1 FTMKLKTKTLLTI
14 GITLAGLMGVM
25 YVVSYTIL
33 SRSIAQAEQEGTKQT
48 LKSVLTSVS
57 QTEENFSNRFEDWSA
72 WNDTYQFI
80 QDRNQKYIESNLED
94 LQLKLNIFMFVN
106 VTGKKIYE
114 IGFDYKTRQNIP
126 VPPEL
131 NKYLKPQDLLLKH
144 PSTTNNISGVIILN
158 NKPFII
164 NSRPIIKSNNE
175 GPIIGTLIAAKHLD
189 DDTIKRMQ
197 EIIHLPLQIYRFNDT
212 NIPADCQAV
221 KDYFLTTGKNQDT
234 YYKIQDEKTILG
246 YALKKDIYGKPA
258 LVLRVDIPRDF
269 HLQGQK
275 SQNSLIIS
283 LLIVGV
289 VFGAVTILLLQKLV
303 LNRLARLSDEVRYIG
318 DQKDLAQRVFV
329 SGNDELS
336 SLGKAINWMLT
347 TLQESAKE
355 LQEEREKSE
364 KLLLNILPSPIATR
378 LKQDEQTIADSFS
391 EATVLFAD
399 IVGFTNISGEVSP
412 AKLVFLLNKI
422 FSMFDHLAEKHGLEK
437 IKTIGDA
444 YMVVGGIPTECPNH
458 AESIAEMAL
467 DMLQAIAHFNQ
478 ENKLDFAI
486 RIGINTGPV
495 VAGVIGTKKFIY
507 DLWGDAV
514 NIASRMESHG
524 IPGCIQMSQSTYEKV
539 KGKFVIERRGMV
551 YVKGK
556 GEMATYLLMSRLPQP
571 LTKYQSPVRNQPL
584 MIAHKE

>member
-1 FTMKLKTKTLLTI
+1 MKLKTKTLLTI

-48 LKSVLTSVS
+48 LKSVLNSVT
-57 QTEENFSNRFEDWSA
+57 QTEENFSTRFEDWSA
-72 WNDTYQFI
+72 WDDTYQFI
-80 QDRNQKYIESNLED
+80 KDRNQKYIESNLTS
-94 LQLKLNIFMFVN
+94 LQLKLNLFLFIN
-106 VTGKKIYE
+106 SNGKKVYE
-114 IGFDYKTRQNIP
+114 IGLDYKNQQKMPI
-126 VPPEL
+126 PPEL
-131 NKYLKPQDLLLKH
+131 NKYLKPQDILLNHKN
-144 PSTTNNISGVIILN
+144 TTNSISGVIILD

-164 NSRPIIKSNNE
+164 NSRPIVHSDNE
-175 GPIIGTLIAAKHLD
+175 GPIIGTLIAARVLD
-189 DDTIKRMQ
+189 DDTIKRM
-197 EIIHLPLQIYRFNDT
+197 EDIIHLSLNVYRFNDT
-212 NIPADCQAV
+212 DIPADCQAV
-221 KDYFLTTGKNQDT
+221 KDYFIAHKNQDT

-318 DQKDLAQRVFV
+318 DQKDLAQRVWV

-364 KLLLNILPSPIATR
+364 KLLLNILPFPIATR

-422 FSMFDHLAEKHGLEK
+422 FSLFDHLAEKHGLEK

-458 AESIAEMAL
+458 AESMAEMAL
-467 DMLQAIAHFNQ
+467 DMQQAIAYFNQ
-478 ENKLDFAI
+478 ENKQDFAI

-524 IPGCIQMSQSTYEKV
+524 IPGCIQMSQSTYEKI

-571 LTKYQSPVRNQPL
+571 LIKYQSPVRNQPL

>member
-1 FTMKLKTKTLLTI
+1 MKLKTKTLLTI

-33 SRSIAQAEQEGTKQT
+33 SRSIAQAEEEGTKQT
-48 LKSVLTSVS
+48 LKSVLNSVT
-57 QTEENFSNRFEDWSA
+57 QTEENFSTRFEDWSA
-72 WNDTYQFI
+72 WDDTYDFI
-80 QDRNQKYIESNLED
+80 KDRNQKYIESNLTS
-94 LQLKLNIFMFVN
+94 LQLKLNIFLFIN
-106 VTGKKIYE
+106 SQGKKVYE
-114 IGFDYKTRQNIP
+114 IGLDYKNQEQKMQIP
-126 VPPEL
+126 QEL
-131 NKYLKPQDLLLKH
+131 NQYLKPENLLLNHQK
-144 PSTTNNISGVIILN
+144 TTNSISGVIILD

-164 NSRPIIKSNNE
+164 NSRPIVHSNNE
-175 GPIIGTLIAAKHLD
+175 GPIIGTLIAGRYLD
-189 DDTIKRMQ
+189 NDTIKRM
-197 EIIHLPLQIYRFNDT
+197 EAIINLSLNVYRFNDT
-212 NIPADCQAV
+212 DIPADCQAV
-221 KDYFLTTGKNQDT
+221 KDYFLTTGKDQNT
-234 YYKIQDEKTILG
+234 YYKIKDEKTILG
-246 YALKKDIYGKPA
+246 YALKNDIYGKPA

-289 VFGAVTILLLQKLV
+289 VFGAVTILLLEKLV
-303 LNRLARLSDEVRYIG
+303 LFRLANLSEEVRYIG
-318 DQKDLAQRVFV
+318 DKKDLSQRVSA

-336 SLGKAINWMLT
+336 SLGTAINWMLT

-364 KLLLNILPSPIATR
+364 KLLLNILPFPIANR
-378 LKQDEQTIADSFS
+378 LKKDEQTIADSFA

-412 AKLVFLLNKI
+412 SKLVFLLNKI

-467 DMLQAIAHFNQ
+467 DMQQAIAHFNQ

-524 IPGCIQMSQSTYEKV
+524 IPGCVQMSQSTFEKV
-539 KGKFVIERRGMV
+539 QGKFVIERRGMV

-556 GEMATYLLMSRLPQP
+556 GEMATYLLMGRLPQP
-571 LTKYQSPVRNQPL
+571 LIKYQSPVNNQPL
-584 MIAHKE
+584 IITHN